1 MKRLFIAAALLALTV
16 GLCVGSRLTLNR
28 GVDALLAALDETEG
42 AYRAGDTAAAQ
53 ATADRLSPL
62 FDKEARFFPL
72 FLPHEHLDAA
82 EDSLAALPALLPG
95 DRAAFE
101 AELARCRLHLQ
112 RLRDGER
119 LTPDNIL

>member
-16 GLCVGSRLTLNR
+16 GLCVGSRFTLDH
-28 GVDALLAALDETEG
+28 GVDALLAALDETEA
-42 AYRAGDTAAAQ
+42 AYRAGDTATAQ
-53 ATADRLSPL
+53 TTADGLPPL

-95 DRAAFE
+95 ERAAFE

-119 LTPDNIL
+119 LTMDNIL